1 MQGFVSHYT
10 ILSLWVVVTMSGY
23 RLEKQETVL
32 RTEVSGL
39 SIAYRRAGNG
49 PALILLH
56 GFTQDSR
63 VWRPQ
68 LESLSKTFTVIAWD
82 APGAGQ
88 SSDPPEGFGIS
99 DWVDCLAGFLDSAG
113 IQQAHILGHSW
124 GGLLA
129 QEFYHG
135 YPARVLS
142 LILADTYAGW
152 RGSLPSPILKERLT
166 ACLRD
171 ASLSPTEFV
180 PRYLPG
186 MFSDSPTQEQGEEL
200 ASIMADFHPV
210 GFKLM
215 AQALAIADTRKL
227 LPNIQVP
234 TLLVWGGADKRSPLR
249 VAHQMHN
256 AISGAKL
263 EIIGGAGHNSNLE
276 KPDQFNM
283 IVSDFCLSLSAR

>member
-1 MQGFVSHYT
+1 
-10 ILSLWVVVTMSGY
+10 
-23 RLEKQETVL
+23 
-32 RTEVSGL
+32 
-39 SIAYRRAGNG
+39 
-49 PALILLH
+49 
-56 GFTQDSR
+56 
-63 VWRPQ
+63 
-68 LESLSKTFTVIAWD
+68 
-82 APGAGQ
+82 
-88 SSDPPEGFGIS
+88 
-99 DWVDCLAGFLDSAG
+99 
-113 IQQAHILGHSW
+113 
-124 GGLLA
+124 
-129 QEFYHG
+129 
-135 YPARVLS
+135 
-142 LILADTYAGW
+142 
-152 RGSLPSPILKERLT
+152 
-166 ACLRD
+166 
-171 ASLSPTEFV
+171 
-180 PRYLPG
+180 